1 MPKLLGME
9 PDTVQKVKPFLL
21 IGGGGL
27 ILFLVLK
34 GKGTPA
40 VAAAPP
46 TDGAPMPSGVVSPAA
61 GGDLSQTG
69 GIVGALQ
76 QQMQQKQLEYDA
88 AAGNLALQGQA
99 QQLQFQQQQQTY
111 SLARQQSLDAQQD
124 AVTHEQFKQLKNQG
138 KTGGFLGS
146 VFRNIGEGLG
156 IYTQLQGVGIVQ
168 RPAQPTQH
176 VSSNVTPKKP
186 TFNPGPWGGG
196 Y

>member
-1 MPKLLGME
+1 MPRLLGME
-9 PDTVQKVKPFLL
+9 PETVQKVKPFLL

-34 GKGTPA
+34 GRSTPA
-40 VAAAPP
+40 VAAEAPTQGQVP
-46 TDGAPMPSGVVSPAA
+46 AGVVSPAA
-61 GGDLSQTG
+61 AGDLSQSG
-69 GIVGALQ
+69 SVVSALQ
-76 QQMQQKQLEYDA
+76 AQMQQHQDEYDV

-156 IYTQLQGVGIVQ
+156 IYTQLQGAGIVQ

-176 VSSNVTPKKP
+176 VSTVTPKAP
-186 TFNPGPWGGG
+186 AFNPGPWGGG
-196 Y
+196 F